1 MVLILMLSAILTK
14 CRLNDGTVMKQGS
27 RRESSMMNK
36 PEEVFASWDR
46 STRPN
51 AAREVISRLL
61 FHVPQVE
68 GTGGERAKVSTD
80 ATTIRNIR

>member
-1 MVLILMLSAILTK
+1 
-14 CRLNDGTVMKQGS
+14 
-27 RRESSMMNK
+27 MNK

-68 GTGGERAKVSTD
+68 GTGGERAKVSAD
-80 ATTIRNIR
+80 AMMIRNIGEGVTSARASWIISHCEEATELSRECKGSIH